1 MNYEDI
7 KTKEEL
13 LEWMK
18 YITYG
23 YKGKTQYHKYDEE
36 DFNEVWYDEYLL
48 SEPLDIINSKIG
60 NCWDQTELERYW
72 FNKNNYEIKTIY
84 EMVNLPYENLY
95 PTHTFLVFKDKDNTW
110 CWFENSDYQNRGIHI
125 FNTLDELIKHQQEKY
140 IELLKTF
147 EIKDEELKNIILKE
161 YEKPKS
167 NITAKEF
174 IEHVIN
180 SKDYKGE

>member
-7 KTKEEL
+7 KTKEQL
-13 LEWMK
+13 SEWMDK
-18 YITYG
+18 ITYG
-23 YKGKTQYHKYDEE
+23 YKGKTKYHTYEE
-36 DFNEVWYDEYLL
+36 NDFNDVWYNEYLL
-48 SEPLDIINSKIG
+48 SEPNDVIKSKIG

-72 FNKNNYEIKTIY
+72 FKSKNYEIKTLY
-84 EMVNLPYENLY
+84 EMVKLPYENPY
-95 PTHTFLVFKDKDNTW
+95 PTHTFLVFKDNNKW
-110 CWFENSDYQNRGIHI
+110 YWFENADFKNRGIHE
-125 FNTLDELIKHQQEKY
+125 FNTIDDLINYQQEKY

-147 EIKDEELKNIILKE
+147 SIKDEELKNIILKE

-167 NITAKEF
+167 NISAKEF